1 VLLYKFGELAMIL
14 ILCMYLRLFL
24 LNKPLLLLNIWL
36 CIFWLFDS
44 LSSQLCYWLIV
55 ELLKSRKLKMWSII
69 SIFDLYIIV
78 YFADPSELFIQ
89 TPSLVVV
96 VLTESTLKYS
106 VHYVLKEKLNVDI
119 KVLTSN
125 TVSFDFM
132 YIF

>member
-1 VLLYKFGELAMIL
+1 MLYSKENIL
-14 ILCMYLRLFL
+14 KENVYFHMEVISVIVQVWWISMDTDIVYVSQIWFL

-78 YFADPSELFIQ
+78 YFGRPSELFIQ

-96 VLTESTLKYS
+96 VLTESTSKKFSTLCS
-106 VHYVLKEKLNVDI
+106 
-119 KVLTSN
+119 
-125 TVSFDFM
+125 
-132 YIF
+132 